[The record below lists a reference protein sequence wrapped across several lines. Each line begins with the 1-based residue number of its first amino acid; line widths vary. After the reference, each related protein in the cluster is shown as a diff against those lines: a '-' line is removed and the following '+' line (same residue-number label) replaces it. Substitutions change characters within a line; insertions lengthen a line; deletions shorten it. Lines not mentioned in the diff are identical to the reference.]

1 MLNLLYYIIYIS
13 TMVGLLYW
21 VGLRTNVANTVGI
34 VCRPYQSEG
43 TQSEAACERRMTGAG
58 PSYREIQRV
67 RL

>member
-1 MLNLLYYIIYIS
+1 
-13 TMVGLLYW
+13 MVGLLYW